1 MAHKSNLQN
10 QNPTPNTQH
19 LTLTDLAFGGEAIG
33 RLDGRV
39 VFVPYGLP
47 GEEVVIEL
55 TDVRRDFARGR
66 IVQVLKPSPERVEPP
81 CPYYGECGGCS
92 LQHAD
97 YAAQLEFKRQVVV
110 EQLRRLSHIDDA
122 NSLVGRTIGMMSPWE
137 YRNHARFTVGRRFGE
152 LCFTRRGTH
161 KPMRIDQC
169 LIMQPP
175 INQAVSQIQERL
187 VGFTAHQVALRNG
200 ANTGDQLVN
209 PRLPAVPEL
218 PSGQPALEE
227 ELFGRRFRIASPAFF
242 QVNTRRER
250 RGVPEGLRQP
260 PWPLPADGL
269 SMAEVLVLVLYDRL
283 ELSGQEL
290 LVDAYSGVGTFAVL
304 LAPAARKVVGIEESA
319 AAIKDARH
327 NAAGLENVEFVEGK
341 TEDILPK
348 LTERPDAVVLDPA
361 RVGCSPAVLEALA
374 TLEVPRLVYVSCDPA
389 TLARD
394 LAMLVARGFRLES
407 VQPLDMFPQ
416 TYHVECVAALRHA
429 EG

>member
-1 MAHKSNLQN
+1 
-10 QNPTPNTQH
+10 
-19 LTLTDLAFGGEAIG
+19 
-33 RLDGRV
+33 
-39 VFVPYGLP
+39 
-47 GEEVVIEL
+47 
-55 TDVRRDFARGR
+55 
-66 IVQVLKPSPERVEPP
+66 
-81 CPYYGECGGCS
+81 
-92 LQHAD
+92 
-97 YAAQLEFKRQVVV
+97 
-110 EQLRRLSHIDDA
+110 
-122 NSLVGRTIGMMSPWE
+122 
-137 YRNHARFTVGRRFGE
+137 
-152 LCFTRRGTH
+152 
-161 KPMRIDQC
+161 MRIDQC

-361 RVGCSPAVLEALA
+361 RVGCSAAVLEALA